1 LKELESQY
9 DFTFLVICNEKPSFT
24 LSSLQFTPWKESS
37 EIEDLLQMNI
47 GIMPLENDP
56 WSEGKCGFKIIQY
69 LSLGIPAVAS
79 PVGVNKAII
88 KDGQNGYL
96 CTTKEEWYQS
106 LLGLLEDSAKRTQM
120 GSMGR
125 LDIEEGYSISANKS
139 KFLSFFH

>member
-1 LKELESQY
+1 
-9 DFTFLVICNEKPSFT
+9 
-24 LSSLQFTPWKESS
+24 
-37 EIEDLLQMNI
+37 
-47 GIMPLENDP
+47 
-56 WSEGKCGFKIIQY
+56 
-69 LSLGIPAVAS
+69 VAS